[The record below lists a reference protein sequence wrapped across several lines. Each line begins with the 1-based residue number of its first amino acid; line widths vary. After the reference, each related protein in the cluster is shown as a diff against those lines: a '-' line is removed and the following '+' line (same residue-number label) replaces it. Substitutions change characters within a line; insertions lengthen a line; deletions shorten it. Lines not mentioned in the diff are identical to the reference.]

1 MNTQKIVRRYSSAA
15 ISAVPAFVLVALASA
30 LIVSVALAEAESS
43 ASSTTGSYTA
53 EATPPSEPE
62 PPDSASLLYEKSDY
76 GALEAA
82 RRFFRFL
89 DYEILY
95 RSPADFAPIVTGKCE
110 LEQCWKTFQDQ
121 DELRKG
127 PEDIQ
132 IGGYHYL
139 HTDYIVQF
147 DGNQAYLM
155 GELTLSPRSLLRPDQ
170 EVIFFEEQNL
180 GEITVGLEYTDT
192 GWKVSDVSLDNPRS
206 ATRRDT

>member
-15 ISAVPAFVLVALASA
+15 IAAVQAFVLVALASA
-30 LIVSVALAEAESS
+30 LIVSVAPDEAESS
-43 ASSTTGSYTA
+43 ASSPTGSYTA
-53 EATPPSEPE
+53 EATPPSEPV

-95 RSPADFAPIVTGKCE
+95 RSPVDFAPIVTGKCE
-110 LEQCWKTFQDQ
+110 LEQCWKTFQELYD
-121 DELRKG
+121 LRKG
-127 PEDIQ
+127 PEDMQ